1 MQLTPADV
9 HNVAFTRP
17 AFPQRGYS
25 EEEVDT
31 FLDLVEV
38 TLAANVEEN
47 TALKARVSE
56 LETQVESLQSQ
67 GGAPAAGFVGAPAA
81 GEATSEDLANQAGRV
96 LVRAQETAD
105 QILAEAK
112 AERDRILAEAKTERE
127 RLLSEANEKHEQLV
141 SQASTTAESIVSE
154 GRAKHEALLSEAQ
167 SQAESKLQQAHEHA
181 ENLRAEAERTH
192 AEKIG
197 QISQQKAALEGRV
210 EELRTFEKD
219 YRGRLRGHLESLLGD
234 LGSRASGSAAEDSAA
249 QHPQQFSE

>member
-56 LETQVESLQSQ
+56 LESQVEALQSQ
-67 GGAPAAGFVGAPAA
+67 GGGAQAASFVGPADDQSAP
-81 GEATSEDLANQAGRV
+81 GELANQAGRV

-112 AERDRILAEAKTERE
+112 AERDRVLAEAKAERE

-141 SQASTTAESIVSE
+141 AQASQTAESIVGE

-167 SQAESKLQQAHEHA
+167 SQAEAKLRQANEHA
-181 ENLRAEAERTH
+181 QNLRAEAERAH
-192 AEKIG
+192 AEQIG
-197 QISQQKAALEGRV
+197 QISQLKNSLEGRV
-210 EELRTFEKD
+210 DELRTFEKD
-219 YRGRLRGHLESLLGD
+219 YRSRLRDHLQSMLTD
-234 LGSRASGSAAEDSAA
+234 LGSRSGSDQESNY
-249 QHPQQFSE
+249 PQQHQPQQNG

>member
-47 TALKARVSE
+47 TALKTRVSE
-56 LETQVESLQSQ
+56 LETQVEALQSQ
-67 GGAPAAGFVGAPAA
+67 GGAPIAAFA
-81 GEATSEDLANQAGRV
+81 GPVASETSSEDLANQAGRI

-112 AERDRILAEAKTERE
+112 SERDRLLAEAKSERE
-127 RLLSEANEKHEQLV
+127 RLLSEANEKHDQLV
-141 SQASTTAESIVSE
+141 TQATQTAESIVSE

-167 SQAESKLQQAHEHA
+167 SQADSKLQQATEHA
-181 ENLRAEAERTH
+181 ENLRAEADRTH
-192 AEKIG
+192 TEKIG
-197 QISQQKAALEGRV
+197 QISQLKASLEGRV

-219 YRGRLRGHLESLLGD
+219 YRGRLRGHLETMLTD
-234 LGSRASGSAAEDSAA
+234 LGSRGNTSSEGEDSFV
-249 QHPQQFSE
+249 QQPQQNG